1 MLQEFLD
8 REKENN
14 YEMDKKLKTSE
25 RFAAKSRLE
34 LQAAETARI
43 QVKDEVETLKYSV
56 DRTGAELE
64 STRGQSAHLSREIKD
79 KRKK

>member
-1 MLQEFLD
+1 MD

-14 YEMDKKLKTSE
+14 RETDKKMTVAE

-34 LQAAETARI
+34 YQAAETARI
-43 QVKDEVETLKYSV
+43 QVKDELETLKYSV
-56 DRTGAELE
+56 DRMSADLE
-64 STRGQSAHLSREIKD
+64 STRGKSTQLSRDIKD